1 MPTVSIGSD
10 DYTAYGD
17 LDAANTYLNASTTAD
32 AWREADDDTK
42 GRALVSATRW
52 IDEQSWVDDYSTFDL
67 RVANPAFVNAC
78 FELAAQLVDD
88 ADFRTT
94 FGQVQQKRIKAG
106 SVEIENFRGT
116 SVQSD
121 TVFPSNVMLLIGQY
135 LAGSEPAFAGAITF
149 GTCRETTLDEGY
161 GFNRGIF

>member
-1 MPTVSIGSD
+1 MPTVTIG
-10 DYTAYGD
+10 G
-17 LDAANTYLNASTTAD
+17 NTYTTYSTVTDADIYLGGSTTAD
-32 AWREADDDTK
+32 AWRAADADTK
-42 GRALVSATRW
+42 ARGLVSATRW
-52 IDEQSWVDDYSTFDL
+52 IDEQSWVDAYSTFDL
-67 RVANPAFVNAC
+67 RLANPAFINAC
-78 FELAAQLVDD
+78 IELAALLVDD

-116 SVQSD
+116 TVQTD
-121 TVFPSNVMLLIGQY
+121 TAFPSNVMLLIGQY
-135 LAGSEPAFAGAITF
+135 LAGSEPAFGGAITF